1 MALQS
6 LLVPIITQFKS
17 AGINQAKAAVGGL
30 GRTFDSLAKNI
41 GAAAGSFAAF
51 QGLSASR
58 QFILDSIDATQRLER
73 NLIALGQVYGN
84 LSPQLE
90 RFGKEVQS
98 YGISQNQAA
107 QASIFIGSVL
117 KQYGFNV
124 GEAADAT
131 QRIVKLSQDLATT
144 YGYDVQEALL
154 AVTALFR
161 GEFDPIEKFGVAMK
175 QNEINAELAARGLE
189 DLEGAARENAEAIIT
204 LDFLFER
211 ASDSVGAFSRATDTL
226 YASQKRLQAAT
237 ANLQAAFGEPFQKPL
252 AEINNAFAEL
262 IEDNAPGLEEIADK
276 LGEALEA
283 ASPIV
288 VQLGENVLKLAQ
300 ILQAPIE
307 IITALIDIIRPVLLP
322 VLKFFGDGLQIVIN
336 ALDAL
341 SATTSAAIKILR
353 DFADNPVFEFIKDA
367 VNFLGAGIFGKLA
380 SFIDSFDKGLQRA
393 RDNARG
399 FTGDIEG
406 FDAGIKQAS
415 TALRGKALASRDDE
429 KAAAELKK
437 QNEALAESLRELA
450 GDTRDANGELT
461 GLAKLFADVDEAAE
475 KSKAKEALEGIGIE
489 ASMIEAILSET
500 NWQQIFEDIAKYA
513 RLAAVD
519 ITKVGYAAA
528 VGISLAMDEIE
539 GRLGG
544 LFDIDSGGGSVSNAI
559 EDFYDGI
566 QDAIAKE
573 SARRRLSR
581 LGASEGL
588 IEAILGASGWEKVFN
603 DVIRR
608 GIDGL
613 QDLQA
618 EFDKTADGIAEVA
631 AEAEALAKAQADAL
645 QAATAE
651 AQAYID
657 ELQREA
663 DRLQA
668 IYLRAREAADAF
680 LEKLQDFNTISI
692 LPDYEAEIGKFE
704 SAVVGSIEKIRSELK
719 SAFRS
724 DLILQSDFDALMQW
738 VTTEE
743 ELLRRIANQRDDL
756 ANRYALSEALIND
769 YRRALTGA
777 FNLTSLFGK
786 LKTETEKR
794 TVTEVSKGIV
804 ELENGLKEFAVTVTK
819 SYEETVDTTQDKSKG
834 LLDGFREMAA
844 KARAFAE
851 NLQKLKALGLDP
863 MLFNQLVEAGVE
875 AGGETAQALVDG
887 GSETIT
893 EINSLF
899 QEIDGIGK
907 DLGEQVAETLY
918 GAGIDM
924 SMGLLDGIASERE
937 NLLALARDMAEA
949 FNAEFTSRVSTAVE
963 KPVQQAKQAAEAAQA
978 AVPAIEDIDIAGLA
992 QLNEYLRNAGEALQ
1006 KVSSEAVKAGIS
1018 TKIGVVESLK
1028 QDVLAGMRFD
1038 LGGITRGLSSA
1049 DLTAAALAT
1058 GSPTVNNTYNVTV
1071 QSSGSKA
1078 TAYSEGLAFAN
1089 GLTAAVESNPNLSTQ
1104 FTGAG

>member
-30 GRTFDSLAKNI
+30 GRTFDGLAKNI

-226 YASQKRLQAAT
+226 YASQKRLQAVT

-262 IEDNAPGLEEIADK
+262 IEDNAPGLEEISEK

-341 SATTSAAIKILR
+341 SATTSAGIKVLR

-367 VNFLGAGIFGKLA
+367 VNFLGAGIFGRLA

-450 GDTRDANGELT
+450 GDTRDVNGELT

-539 GRLGG
+539 GRLGD

-631 AEAEALAKAQADAL
+631 AEAEALAEAQAEAL
-645 QAATAE
+645 QAATAR
-651 AQAYID
+651 AQEYIE
-657 ELQREA
+657 ELQRQADKLEA
-663 DRLQA
+663 D
-668 IYLRAREAADAF
+668 YKRAREAADAF
-680 LEKLQDFNTISI
+680 LEKLEDFSGISI
-692 LPDYEAEIGKFE
+692 LPDYEAELGRFE
-704 SAVVGSIEKIRSELK
+704 SAVVGSITKIRSELK

-769 YRRALTGA
+769 YRKALTGA
-777 FNLTSLFGK
+777 FNLTSLFGR

-819 SYEETVDTTQDKSKG
+819 SYEETVDVTQDKTAG
-834 LLDGFREMAA
+834 LLDGFREMAD
-844 KARAFAE
+844 KARKFAE
-851 NLQKLKALGLDP
+851 NLQKLRALGLDP

-899 QEIDGIGK
+899 QEIDEIGR
-907 DLGEQVAETLY
+907 DLGEQVAATMY
-918 GAGIDM
+918 GAGVDM
-924 SMGLLDGIASERE
+924 SQGLLEGIDSERQA
-937 NLLALARDMAEA
+937 LLELARELGEA
-949 FNAEFTSRVSTAVE
+949 FTSEFESKVSIAVE
-963 KPVQQAKQAAEAAQA
+963 KPVAQAEKAFEAAAEAVPDIQEINVQA
-978 AVPAIEDIDIAGLA
+978 IADLQTIIDDANTALAGQLSTAFREGITEKKFGAMALQEDLLRGLA
-992 QLNEYLRNAGEALQ
+992 SGIGGITGGMTSADFRAAALGTGGQIVNNYYVEVNSSSRAGGAKAGEAF
-1006 KVSSEAVKAGIS
+1006 KEALDKF
-1018 TKIGVVESLK
+1018 ES
-1028 QDVLAGMRFD
+1028 
-1038 LGGITRGLSSA
+1038 
-1049 DLTAAALAT
+1049 
-1058 GSPTVNNTYNVTV
+1058 VNGN
-1071 QSSGSKA
+1071 
-1078 TAYSEGLAFAN
+1078 F
-1089 GLTAAVESNPNLSTQ
+1089 
-1104 FTGAG
+1104 

>member
-58 QFILDSIDATQRLER
+58 QFILDSIDATQKLER

-252 AEINNAFAEL
+252 AEINNAFAGL

-353 DFADNPVFEFIKDA
+353 DFADNPVFEFIKDG
-367 VNFLGAGIFGKLA
+367 VSSLGADGFGKLA

-450 GDTRDANGELT
+450 GDTRDVNGELT

-566 QDAIAKE
+566 QNAIAKE

-631 AEAEALAKAQADAL
+631 AEAEALAEAQAEAL
-645 QAATAE
+645 QAATAR
-651 AQAYID
+651 AQEYIE
-657 ELQREA
+657 ELQRQADKLEA
-663 DRLQA
+663 D
-668 IYLRAREAADAF
+668 YKRARDAADAF
-680 LEKLQDFNTISI
+680 LEKLEDFSGISI
-692 LPDYEAEIGKFE
+692 LPDYEAELGRFE
-704 SAVVGSIEKIRSELK
+704 SAVVGSITKIRSELK

-738 VTTEE
+738 VATEE

-769 YRRALTGA
+769 YRKALTGA
-777 FNLTSLFGK
+777 FNLTSLFGR

-819 SYEETVDTTQDKSKG
+819 SYEETVDVTQDKTAG
-834 LLDGFREMAA
+834 LLDGFRDMAD
-844 KARAFAE
+844 KARKFAE
-851 NLQKLKALGLDP
+851 NLQKLRALGLDP

-887 GSETIT
+887 GSKTIT

-899 QEIDGIGK
+899 QEIDEIGR
-907 DLGEQVAETLY
+907 DLGEQVAATMY
-918 GAGIDM
+918 GAGVDM
-924 SMGLLDGIASERE
+924 SQGLLEGIDSERQA
-937 NLLALARDMAEA
+937 LLELARELGEA
-949 FNAEFTSRVSTAVE
+949 FTSEFESKVSIAIE
-963 KPVQQAKQAAEAAQA
+963 KPVAQAENAFEAAA
-978 AVPAIEDIDIAGLA
+978 DAVPDIQEINVQAIADLQTIINDANTALAGRLSTAFREGITEKKFGAMALQEDLLRGLA
-992 QLNEYLRNAGEALQ
+992 SGIGGITGGMTSADFRAAALGTGGQIVNNYYVEVNSSSRAGGAKAGEAF
-1006 KVSSEAVKAGIS
+1006 KEALDKF
-1018 TKIGVVESLK
+1018 ES
-1028 QDVLAGMRFD
+1028 
-1038 LGGITRGLSSA
+1038 
-1049 DLTAAALAT
+1049 
-1058 GSPTVNNTYNVTV
+1058 VNGN
-1071 QSSGSKA
+1071 
-1078 TAYSEGLAFAN
+1078 F
-1089 GLTAAVESNPNLSTQ
+1089 
-1104 FTGAG
+1104 

>member
-30 GRTFDSLAKNI
+30 GRTFDGLAKNI

-226 YASQKRLQAAT
+226 YASQKRLQAVT

-262 IEDNAPGLEEIADK
+262 IEDSAPGLEEIADK

-283 ASPIV
+283 ASPVV

-322 VLKFFGDGLQIVIN
+322 VLKFLGDGLQIVIN

-341 SATTSAAIKILR
+341 SATTSAAIKVLR

-631 AEAEALAKAQADAL
+631 AEAEALAEAQAEAL
-645 QAATAE
+645 QAATAR
-651 AQAYID
+651 AQEYIE
-657 ELQREA
+657 ELQRQADKLEA
-663 DRLQA
+663 D
-668 IYLRAREAADAF
+668 YKRAREAADAF
-680 LEKLQDFNTISI
+680 LEKLEDFSGISI
-692 LPDYEAEIGKFE
+692 LPDYEAELGRFE
-704 SAVVGSIEKIRSELK
+704 SAVVGSITKIRSELK

-738 VTTEE
+738 VATEE

-769 YRRALTGA
+769 YRKALTGA
-777 FNLTSLFGK
+777 FNLTSLFGR

-819 SYEETVDTTQDKSKG
+819 SYEETVDVTQDKTAG
-834 LLDGFREMAA
+834 LLDGFRDMAD
-844 KARAFAE
+844 KARKFAE
-851 NLQKLKALGLDP
+851 NLQKLRALGLDP

-899 QEIDGIGK
+899 QEIDEIGR
-907 DLGEQVAETLY
+907 DLGEQVAATMY
-918 GAGIDM
+918 GAGVDM
-924 SMGLLDGIASERE
+924 SQGLLEGIDSERQA
-937 NLLALARDMAEA
+937 LLELARELGEA
-949 FNAEFTSRVSTAVE
+949 FTSEFESKVSIAIE
-963 KPVQQAKQAAEAAQA
+963 KPVAQAENAFEAAA
-978 AVPAIEDIDIAGLA
+978 DAVPDIQEINVQAIADLQTIIDDANTALAGQLSTAFREGITEKKFGAMALQEDLLRGLA
-992 QLNEYLRNAGEALQ
+992 SGIGGITGGMTSADFRAAALGTGGQIVNNYYVEVNSSSRAGGAKAGEAF
-1006 KVSSEAVKAGIS
+1006 KEALDKF
-1018 TKIGVVESLK
+1018 ES
-1028 QDVLAGMRFD
+1028 
-1038 LGGITRGLSSA
+1038 
-1049 DLTAAALAT
+1049 
-1058 GSPTVNNTYNVTV
+1058 VNGN
-1071 QSSGSKA
+1071 
-1078 TAYSEGLAFAN
+1078 F
-1089 GLTAAVESNPNLSTQ
+1089 
-1104 FTGAG
+1104 